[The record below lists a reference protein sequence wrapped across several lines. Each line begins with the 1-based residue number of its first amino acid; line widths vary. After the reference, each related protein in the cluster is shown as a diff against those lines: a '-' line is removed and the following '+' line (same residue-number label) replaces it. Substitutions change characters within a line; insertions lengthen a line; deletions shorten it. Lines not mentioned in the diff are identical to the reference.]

1 MNDCCFNFVSLVRA
15 GNAGSSPLRQCSRV
29 APARIAVLSQ
39 VTTPRVHKS
48 GQQRD
53 RVTSRIRIGKYF
65 ENNLGNEMGDEK
77 FCVVDN
83 LKVIREGSEIVV
95 RLIHSADAGVWI
107 AAA

>member
-1 MNDCCFNFVSLVRA
+1 
-15 GNAGSSPLRQCSRV
+15 
-29 APARIAVLSQ
+29 
-39 VTTPRVHKS
+39 
-48 GQQRD
+48 
-53 RVTSRIRIGKYF
+53 
-65 ENNLGNEMGDEK
+65 MGDEK